1 MYSQQKSAA
10 RKSSKEKPMKM
21 IDLNKRRK
29 LKNENL
35 ESMIKSS
42 ETLLED
48 FIELETQYIGRL
60 KQIPKSCDIGVKKVL
75 LNLMK
80 DAQVFNLKFIH
91 NIFCFFE
98 SYIFISELKYQNN
111 LPKILTPAND
121 AILRINAYIL
131 ELLSRDT
138 EVIKTIIN

>member
-1 MYSQQKSAA
+1 MYPQQKSAA
-10 RKSSKEKPMKM
+10 LKGAKEKPTKM
-21 IDLNKRRK
+21 INLNKRRK

-80 DAQVFNLKFIH
+80 DAQVYILIIMFIYL
-91 NIFCFFE
+91 IFTF
-98 SYIFISELKYQNN
+98 SILLLKYSNN

-138 EVIKTIIN
+138 EVNATIN